1 MNKKELRFCDE
12 ICDMIATI
20 IIQKQEEIKPDL
32 DAKIWVTWVDRF
44 FVVNGFTTLT
54 NVFDTSAVVNEKLS
68 QTYGEDWIP
77 INIVDLIR
85 YGENSKPQNR
95 RFHYHRF
102 NRDDDTLISDPRP
115 VATAGVF
122 RKPII
127 SQDIFGQSIR
137 YKNYYFLAAK
147 IANHI
152 YRANYTNDE
161 ITIDINSESQEIDIY
176 IKGNSTVSID
186 FINNVVDACF
196 AEKFQ
201 QEFDKMDLKNFDFFD
216 YINQEMNYPWHRLD
230 HMKDFMMI

>member
-1 MNKKELRFCDE
+1 MNKKELRFCNE

-54 NVFDTSAVVNEKLS
+54 NVFDTSAVINEKLS
-68 QTYGEDWIP
+68 QIYGEDWVP

-85 YGENSKPQNR
+85 YGEGKKDNIRHCYYTFVKDDYALRIDPWPIATTSPFR
-95 RFHYHRF
+95 R
-102 NRDDDTLISDPRP
+102 
-115 VATAGVF
+115 
-122 RKPII
+122 PIT
-127 SQDIFGQSIR
+127 SEDIFGQSIH
-137 YKNYYFLAAK
+137 YKNYFFLAAK

-152 YRANYTNDE
+152 YHANYTNDRIIVE
-161 ITIDINSESQEIDIY
+161 INKDSQEIHIGID
-176 IKGNSTVSID
+176 GESNVSND

-201 QEFDKMDLKNFDFFD
+201 EEFDKMDLKNFDFFD

>member
-1 MNKKELRFCDE
+1 MDNE
-12 ICDMIATI
+12 ICDIIATI
-20 IIQKQEEIKPDL
+20 IIEKQEKTKPDL
-32 DAKIWVTWVDRF
+32 DSQIWVTWVDRF

-68 QTYGEDWIP
+68 HIYGEDWTP

-85 YGENSKPQNR
+85 YGDK
-95 RFHYHRF
+95 
-102 NRDDDTLISDPRP
+102 SDNKSNY
-115 VATAGVF
+115 F
-122 RKPII
+122 RHKFTRYDNAIKSESHPLKSSTPFTKPII
-127 SQDIFGQSIR
+127 SQDIFGRSVN

-152 YRANYTNDE
+152 YHSNYTNSSIIIEMSKDTQE
-161 ITIDINSESQEIDIY
+161 VRVIINGQH
-176 IKGNSTVSID
+176 TVNIE

-201 QEFDKMDLKNFDFFD
+201 QEFDKMNLKNFDFLDF
-216 YINQEMNYPWHRLD
+216 INQKMNYPWYERD

>member
-1 MNKKELRFCDE
+1 LL
-12 ICDMIATI
+12 
-20 IIQKQEEIKPDL
+20 P
-32 DAKIWVTWVDRF
+32 
-44 FVVNGFTTLT
+44 
-54 NVFDTSAVVNEKLS
+54 
-68 QTYGEDWIP
+68 P
-77 INIVDLIR
+77 
-85 YGENSKPQNR
+85 
-95 RFHYHRF
+95 
-102 NRDDDTLISDPRP
+102 P
-115 VATAGVF
+115 VAIADVF

-127 SQDIFGQSIR
+127 SQDIFGQSVS

-201 QEFDKMDLKNFDFFD
+201 EEFDKMDLKNFDFFD

>member
-1 MNKKELRFCDE
+1 MFCDE

-32 DAKIWVTWVDRF
+32 NAQIWVTWVDRF

-54 NVFDTSAVVNEKLS
+54 NVFDTSAVINEKLS
-68 QTYGEDWIP
+68 QIYGEDWIP

-85 YGENSKPQNR
+85 YGEKVKFNR
-95 RFHYHRF
+95 YRGFRF
-102 NRDDDTLISDPRP
+102 NKNDKALLSDPWP
-115 VATAGVF
+115 VATAGPF
-122 RKPII
+122 RNPIT
-127 SQDIFGQSIR
+127 SQDIFGQSVS

-152 YRANYTNDE
+152 YHANYTNDE
-161 ITIDINSESQEIDIY
+161 IIFNFIDGDEEINIGINGS
-176 IKGNSTVSID
+176 STVDID
-186 FINNVVDACF
+186 FIYNVVDACF

-201 QEFDKMDLKNFDFFD
+201 QEFDKMDLKNFDFFN

>member
-1 MNKKELRFCDE
+1 MNKKELMFCDE

-32 DAKIWVTWVDRF
+32 NAQIWVTWVDRF

-54 NVFDTSAVVNEKLS
+54 NVFDTSSVVNENLS
-68 QTYGEDWIP
+68 KIYGEDWIP

-85 YGENSKPQNR
+85 YGEKIKFNR
-95 RFHYHRF
+95 YRGFRF
-102 NRDDDTLISDPRP
+102 NKNDKSLLSDAWP
-115 VATAGVF
+115 VATAGPF
-122 RKPII
+122 RNPII
-127 SQDIFGQSIR
+127 SQDIFGQSVS

-152 YRANYTNDE
+152 YHANYTNDE
-161 ITIDINSESQEIDIY
+161 IIINFIDGDEEINVNINGD
-176 IKGNSTVSID
+176 STVGID

-216 YINQEMNYPWHRLD
+216 YINQKMNYPWHRLD